1 MSKGTTLL
9 RLMKKIIAPIR
20 RARLKNRDF
29 SIISNNCFGGF
40 VYDNYS
46 LIYRTPTIGLSF
58 PSSDYLKFLK
68 NLNYYLSCD
77 LENITDKNSIKCK
90 DFLKLNNLDLKT
102 CKIYRLGDIEI
113 NFLHYSSFEQARTKW
128 NKRKNRINYDNLIVK
143 FNDQNGATLEEMQEF
158 LKLPFKN
165 KLLFTCHPYFKNSDN
180 PSVIFMKMY
189 EGLDYVKDDVFKFSK
204 VINMTNYLN
213 SLIDTTND
221 DNFNELFLKKFTK
234 AEF

>member
-1 MSKGTTLL
+1 M
-9 RLMKKIIAPIR
+9 
-20 RARLKNRDF
+20 
-29 SIISNNCFGGF
+29 
-40 VYDNYS
+40 
-46 LIYRTPTIGLSF
+46 
-58 PSSDYLKFLK
+58 
-68 NLNYYLSCD
+68 
-77 LENITDKNSIKCK
+77 
-90 DFLKLNNLDLKT
+90 
-102 CKIYRLGDIEI
+102 
-113 NFLHYSSFEQARTKW
+113 
-128 NKRKNRINYDNLIVK
+128 IVK